1 MKKFSVLAVLA
12 LGVISVS
19 GAFAGNNSV
28 FASASSADTIV
39 NDTVAKDTTA
49 KSIALNDTVVP
60 ADTTS
65 KDTAAPAFGLS
76 LNDTVVPADTVK
88 KDSLVF

>member
-1 MKKFSVLAVLA
+1 MKKFSVIAVLA
-12 LGVISVS
+12 LGLASVS
-19 GAFAGNNSV
+19 GAFAGNNSI

-39 NDTVAKDTTA
+39 NDTVTKDTA
-49 KSIALNDTVVP
+49 AQGIALNDTVVP

-65 KDTAAPAFGLS
+65 KDTAAPAFGLTQ
-76 LNDTVVPADTVK
+76 NDTVVPADTTK